1 MHGAT
6 LKIHFNSKLD
16 TGSVP
21 GKGNFSVSPAGT
33 AATQGQAAAV
43 TYTQPGLK
51 RLRDI
56 FGEPTKGF
64 ADQV

>member
-21 GKGNFSVSPAGT
+21 GKGNLSVSPAGT

-56 FGEPTKGF
+56 CGEPTKGF